1 VVQALVGG
9 SAQAGLG
16 ASNAVVTAI
25 LKGAPVI
32 AVAGDT
38 SRPSM
43 ALWVQPEITRPDQLV
58 GKTIAITRFGSTTD
72 FIARLMLK
80 KLSLDGKV
88 NLRPFG
94 GVVEAD
100 IGFRSGLAEA
110 RVGTQSPGSQ
120 AKKLVEAAD
129 LQVPFSDDF
138 LTVGSDF
145 YKRSPLLVE
154 RIVMAYAD
162 GVAGLMTRR
171 QQALNVLT
179 KYMRQ
184 RGGTAQMHYD
194 YVLKYIDRVPRGDP
208 AAVESI
214 LAMVGHSGP
223 PPVEIFDNSII
234 DKLVHTGFIDKL
246 YSSK

>member
-1 VVQALVGG
+1 
-9 SAQAGLG
+9 
-16 ASNAVVTAI
+16 
-25 LKGAPVI
+25 
-32 AVAGDT
+32 
-38 SRPSM
+38 
-43 ALWVQPEITRPDQLV
+43 
-58 GKTIAITRFGSTTD
+58 
-72 FIARLMLK
+72 MLK

-194 YVLKYIDRVPRGDP
+194 YVLKYIDRVPRGSGGCGKYP
-208 AAVESI
+208 GYGWPFRAAAGGN
-214 LAMVGHSGP
+214 L
-223 PPVEIFDNSII
+223 
-234 DKLVHTGFIDKL
+234 
-246 YSSK
+246 